1 MLQTLNELNSL
12 AGGADQLLLL
22 VGVFGAVLLLAG
34 GAVVM
39 LAPRDAVERR
49 LDVGAAAKGGAPLAL
64 RRSDEDEGRARLTSI
79 LAPGDDEERSK
90 IRKKLTQAGIRGSR
104 AVIHYYTIR
113 TVLGLLL
120 PLPILLITAL
130 YAVSV
135 GGIGVQIPLI
145 GVSASSTLVNAVV
158 LMLIGFYGPPIWLRL
173 RVAKRQQAIS
183 EAFPYALD
191 MMRVAIEAGLG
202 FDAALARVAE
212 ELAVAHPALAE
223 EFAIV
228 GLELRAGRPRDQVL
242 AGLAERTGV
251 EDVSA
256 FATVIQQS
264 IAFGTSISD
273 ALQTYSKE
281 MRHKRMMRAEEK
293 ANQLP
298 VKMSVAMVLF
308 LLPTLFLVA
317 LSPAIIRIV
326 GLFSSGVFGMA
337 IGGQ

>member
-1 MLQTLNELNSL
+1 MLQTLNELASL
-12 AGGADQLLLL
+12 PIGADQLLLL
-22 VGVFGAVLLLAG
+22 VGVFGAVLLLLAG
-34 GAVVM
+34 GVAV

-49 LDVGAAAKGGAPLAL
+49 LDVGARAEGGTPLAL
-64 RRSDEDEGRARLTSI
+64 RRNDQDEGKVRLTSI
-79 LAPGDDEERSK
+79 LTPGDEQERSK
-90 IRKKLTQAGIRGSR
+90 VRRKLVQGGIRGNR
-104 AVIHYYTIR
+104 AVLHYYTIR

-120 PLPILLITAL
+120 PLPILLLTAL

-135 GGIGVQIPLI
+135 GGIGVQIPMLGI
-145 GVSASSTLVNAVV
+145 SASSTLVNAMI

-173 RVAKRQQAIS
+173 RVKKRQQAIS

-317 LSPAIIRIV
+317 LSPAIIRIAN
-326 GLFSSGVFGMA
+326 LFTSGVFGTA